1 MKLSE
6 AVGKR
11 VENLL
16 AERNMTQYQLYKNGG
31 IPRSTISVTVDGKYK
46 TVKLDT
52 IYQIVA
58 TLGITLKE
66 FFDDELFDE
75 LEEILVMGDVGANT
89 ASRICAQLR
98 DEVKKQGITDPL
110 AIRSLIKDIVADMLA
125 GGQELNLNT
134 KPAALCGI
142 LRYL

>member
-16 AERNMTQYQLYKNGG
+16 AERNMTQYQLYKNGC

-52 IYQIVA
+52 VYQIVA
-58 TLGITLKE
+58 TLGISLKE
-66 FFDDELFDE
+66 FFDDTLFDE
-75 LEEILVMGDVGANT
+75 IED
-89 ASRICAQLR
+89 
-98 DEVKKQGITDPL
+98 
-110 AIRSLIKDIVADMLA
+110 
-125 GGQELNLNT
+125 
-134 KPAALCGI
+134 
-142 LRYL
+142 

>member
-58 TLGITLKE
+58 TLGITLKD
-66 FFDDELFDE
+66 FFDDALFDE
-75 LEEILVMGDVGANT
+75 HDV
-89 ASRICAQLR
+89 
-98 DEVKKQGITDPL
+98 
-110 AIRSLIKDIVADMLA
+110 LA
-125 GGQELNLNT
+125 GHSARAGT
-134 KPAALCGI
+134 FDFRAI
-142 LRYL
+142 LRLSLRFLPRLFLRYI

>member
-31 IPRSTISVTVDGKYK
+31 IPRSTRSVTVDGKYK

-66 FFDDELFDE
+66 FFDDALFDE
-75 LEEILVMGDVGANT
+75 IED
-89 ASRICAQLR
+89 
-98 DEVKKQGITDPL
+98 
-110 AIRSLIKDIVADMLA
+110 
-125 GGQELNLNT
+125 
-134 KPAALCGI
+134 
-142 LRYL
+142 

>member
-31 IPRSTISVTVDGKYK
+31 IPCSTISVTVDGKYK

-58 TLGITLKE
+58 TLGKYNIE
-66 FFDDELFDE
+66 PDAGFVA
-75 LEEILVMGDVGANT
+75 I
-89 ASRICAQLR
+89 RIM
-98 DEVKKQGITDPL
+98 IPPL
-110 AIRSLIKDIVADMLA
+110 APIQL
-125 GGQELNLNT
+125 GQ
-134 KPAALCGI
+134 
-142 LRYL
+142 

>member
-1 MKLSE
+1 MNVYCDKHEEATMKLSE

-31 IPRSTISVTVDGKYK
+31 ISRSTISVTVDGKYK

-58 TLGITLKE
+58 TLGITLKD

-75 LEEILVMGDVGANT
+75 ID
-89 ASRICAQLR
+89 
-98 DEVKKQGITDPL
+98 D
-110 AIRSLIKDIVADMLA
+110 
-125 GGQELNLNT
+125 
-134 KPAALCGI
+134 
-142 LRYL
+142 

>member
-1 MKLSE
+1 MKLSD

-16 AERNMTQYQLYKNGG
+16 AERNMTQYQLIKTGG

-58 TLGITLKE
+58 TLGITLKD

-75 LEEILVMGDVGANT
+75 ID
-89 ASRICAQLR
+89 
-98 DEVKKQGITDPL
+98 D
-110 AIRSLIKDIVADMLA
+110 
-125 GGQELNLNT
+125 
-134 KPAALCGI
+134 
-142 LRYL
+142 

>member
-1 MKLSE
+1 MKLSD

-58 TLGITLKE
+58 TLGISLKE
-66 FFDDELFDE
+66 FFDDTLFDE
-75 LEEILVMGDVGANT
+75 IEDFLDKHKIFGHIYTLFLVIISFVIFNNNIIQIIIIL
-89 ASRICAQLR
+89 L
-98 DEVKKQGITDPL
+98 
-110 AIRSLIKDIVADMLA
+110 
-125 GGQELNLNT
+125 
-134 KPAALCGI
+134 
-142 LRYL
+142 

>member
-16 AERNMTQYQLYKNGG
+16 KERNMTQYQLFKNGG

-52 IYQIVA
+52 IYQIAA
-58 TLGITLKE
+58 TLGISLKE
-66 FFDDELFDE
+66 FFDDPMFDN
-75 LEEILVMGDVGANT
+75 LED
-89 ASRICAQLR
+89 
-98 DEVKKQGITDPL
+98 
-110 AIRSLIKDIVADMLA
+110 
-125 GGQELNLNT
+125 
-134 KPAALCGI
+134 
-142 LRYL
+142 

>member
-1 MKLSE
+1 MNVYCGKRKEGNMKLSE

-11 VENLL
+11 IENLL

-58 TLGITLKE
+58 TLGITLKD
-66 FFDDELFDE
+66 FFDDKLFDE
-75 LEEILVMGDVGANT
+75 IED
-89 ASRICAQLR
+89 
-98 DEVKKQGITDPL
+98 
-110 AIRSLIKDIVADMLA
+110 
-125 GGQELNLNT
+125 
-134 KPAALCGI
+134 
-142 LRYL
+142 

>member
-16 AERNMTQYQLYKNGG
+16 EERNMTQYQLYKNGG

-58 TLGITLKE
+58 TLGITLKD
-66 FFDDELFDE
+66 FFDDSW
-75 LEEILVMGDVGANT
+75 LEDLED
-89 ASRICAQLR
+89 
-98 DEVKKQGITDPL
+98 
-110 AIRSLIKDIVADMLA
+110 
-125 GGQELNLNT
+125 
-134 KPAALCGI
+134 
-142 LRYL
+142 

>member
-1 MKLSE
+1 MNVYCGKRKGVAMTLSE

-31 IPRSTISVTVDGKYK
+31 IPRSTISVTVDVKYK

-58 TLGITLKE
+58 TLDITLKE
-66 FFDDELFDE
+66 FFDDPLFDE
-75 LEEILVMGDVGANT
+75 VED
-89 ASRICAQLR
+89 
-98 DEVKKQGITDPL
+98 
-110 AIRSLIKDIVADMLA
+110 
-125 GGQELNLNT
+125 
-134 KPAALCGI
+134 
-142 LRYL
+142 

>member
-1 MKLSE
+1 MNVYCDKRKEEAMKLSE

-16 AERNMTQYQLYKNGG
+16 EERNMTQYQLYKNGG

-58 TLGITLKE
+58 TVGITLKD
-66 FFDDELFDE
+66 FFDDALFDE
-75 LEEILVMGDVGANT
+75 LED
-89 ASRICAQLR
+89 
-98 DEVKKQGITDPL
+98 
-110 AIRSLIKDIVADMLA
+110 
-125 GGQELNLNT
+125 
-134 KPAALCGI
+134 
-142 LRYL
+142 

>member
-1 MKLSE
+1 MNVYCGKRKGVAMTLSE

-31 IPRSTISVTVDGKYK
+31 IPRSTISVIIDGKYK

-52 IYQIVA
+52 VYQIVA

-66 FFDDELFDE
+66 FFDDPLFDE
-75 LEEILVMGDVGANT
+75 VED
-89 ASRICAQLR
+89 
-98 DEVKKQGITDPL
+98 
-110 AIRSLIKDIVADMLA
+110 
-125 GGQELNLNT
+125 
-134 KPAALCGI
+134 
-142 LRYL
+142 

>member
-6 AVGKR
+6 TVGKR

-16 AERNMTQYQLYKNGG
+16 AKRGMTQYQLYKNGG

-52 IYQIVA
+52 IYQIAA

-66 FFDDELFDE
+66 FFDDQLFSE
-75 LEEILVMGDVGANT
+75 LED
-89 ASRICAQLR
+89 
-98 DEVKKQGITDPL
+98 
-110 AIRSLIKDIVADMLA
+110 
-125 GGQELNLNT
+125 
-134 KPAALCGI
+134 
-142 LRYL
+142 

>member
-1 MKLSE
+1 MNVYCGKRKGVAMTLSE

-31 IPRSTISVTVDGKYK
+31 ISRSTISVTVDGKYK

-66 FFDDELFDE
+66 FVDDPLFDE
-75 LEEILVMGDVGANT
+75 IED
-89 ASRICAQLR
+89 
-98 DEVKKQGITDPL
+98 
-110 AIRSLIKDIVADMLA
+110 
-125 GGQELNLNT
+125 
-134 KPAALCGI
+134 
-142 LRYL
+142 